1 MQTAQPPWRVVAAV
15 ARPGNRTKSPAKSS
29 PTITNIANN
38 RFIDLS
44 LQIAEIERNSSSPS
58 ASGAIHSSVFM
69 RISNSTVGVTGRE
82 TQVRKASQR
91 TAVDSSRV
99 LCRCAFCSTLHNRPV
114 GRLPKTFL
122 SERIFISPARFAS
135 PVAPRLIEKRRGSR
149 AGHLFAILATL
160 ASACIL
166 PGVQPL
172 VVDAGP
178 TTAPFAW
185 AIETAD
191 PGTGTGFHTS
201 IALDR
206 LGTPMISYINAAGGT
221 VQLARRIGGNWSS
234 EIVAGPGIF
243 SGDTSVVIASNG
255 TIEASYFDQEARAV
269 VDATP
274 NAGWFSRI
282 RVDSRGVGH
291 IAYYAS
297 SNGSLMYAT
306 EEGNGWSRSVID
318 SGGDAGFD
326 LSFAL
331 DVNDRAQIAY
341 YERRAGVLR
350 YAIETSQGWVRETV
364 DDTGVA
370 GWYTGIATDALGFP
384 HISYYDWSDGDLRY
398 AEGKIGL
405 QVRSLPASA
414 INATSA
420 VLHGELVA
428 LGNHSRAFVEFALRA
443 VGTVVW
449 AYRAAGNLTSAGS
462 FRLLVTNL
470 TANITYEFYAVALAG
485 DESSQGATRSFQLS
499 PAVPPAASYGLF
511 ASVGVG
517 GAVAVAVGYMVFRR
531 RRQRLTKA
539 PDRTIR

>member
-1 MQTAQPPWRVVAAV
+1 M
-15 ARPGNRTKSPAKSS
+15 
-29 PTITNIANN
+29 
-38 RFIDLS
+38 
-44 LQIAEIERNSSSPS
+44 
-58 ASGAIHSSVFM
+58 
-69 RISNSTVGVTGRE
+69 
-82 TQVRKASQR
+82 
-91 TAVDSSRV
+91 
-99 LCRCAFCSTLHNRPV
+99 
-114 GRLPKTFL
+114 
-122 SERIFISPARFAS
+122 
-135 PVAPRLIEKRRGSR
+135 APRLIEKRRGSR
-149 AGHLFAILATL
+149 AGHLFAILAML
-160 ASACIL
+160 ASACTL

-178 TTAPFAW
+178 TAAPFAW

-201 IALDR
+201 IALDG
-206 LGTPMISYINAAGGT
+206 LGTPMISYINVAGGT
-221 VQLARRIGGNWSS
+221 VQLARRIGGHWSS

-243 SGDTSVVIASNG
+243 SGDASVVIASNG

-269 VDATP
+269 VYAARGTGAWRASTIDSGFSEGYNRIALDSSGRPAIVYTGFDGSLRYAAWNGTEWSVEVVDHATLTSRYPDLAFDPLDRPNIAYYGNGTLLFAKKTSVGWAREVVDATP

-282 RVDSRGVGH
+282 RVDSRGVAH

-297 SNGSLMYAT
+297 SNESLMYAT

-318 SGGDAGFD
+318 SEGDAGFD

-370 GWYTGIATDALGFP
+370 GWYTGIATDPLGFP

-405 QVRSLPASA
+405 QVRSLAASA
-414 INATSA
+414 VNATSA
-420 VLHGELVA
+420 LLQGELVA

-449 AYRAAGNLTSAGS
+449 AYRSAGNLTSAGS

-485 DESSQGATRSFQLS
+485 DESSQGATRSFHL
-499 PAVPPAASYGLF
+499 PLAVPPAVSYGLF
-511 ASVGVG
+511 ASLGVG
-517 GAVAVAVGYMVFRR
+517 GAVAVAVGYVVFRR